1 MRGRQAIRSV
11 VIAVLALSSGA
22 AGAGENTTHAPRGQ
36 LPPTNTSAPAI
47 TGTTQV
53 GKAAGASPYWVGD
66 FRSGDYCRYDSVFE
80 SVDSNSRIASWGGLP
95 ACRTYSPYAQ
105 DPAQRVH
112 LTKAVAP
119 PAGVASAWVSRHEL
133 RQGEPWTSCTY
144 STSTCALAKAS
155 IRLLTQQTWNGAFHW
170 GDVRWFSASFYLPW
184 NSPTG
189 DYFRKYNGSFNA
201 LWGIHDAGNAPVT
214 PIGIN
219 FSHDVSWWDSSHYP
233 GNWLF
238 LQLAGGPADGSANH
252 LEMVPFMQLF
262 DASGNPVLSNFN
274 RWHKFVFGVKAAYDG
289 SIGSSTG
296 WEKVY
301 VDGQLVYDKARPTFF
316 SNETGPYEML
326 QNYANSAATYV
337 GGTSSVIYYA
347 NAKAGLTKTDVAG

>member
-1 MRGRQAIRSV
+1 MS
-11 VIAVLALSSGA
+11 
-22 AGAGENTTHAPRGQ
+22 
-36 LPPTNTSAPAI
+36 
-47 TGTTQV
+47 
-53 GKAAGASPYWVGD
+53 
-66 FRSGDYCRYDSVFE
+66 
-80 SVDSNSRIASWGGLP
+80 
-95 ACRTYSPYAQ
+95 Q

-347 NAKAGLTKTDVAG
+347 NAKAGLTKTDVGG